1 MSTKS
6 LMGALSDCFPSSF
19 CLLLRKYWN
28 LVTNNN
34 NVRKKETKIWQPFKT
49 SCSLS
54 FPRCAAYHKGNNA
67 CIVHSISTP
76 TNELKLKEQDF
87 VIYIE
92 VHFMVNFH

>member
-6 LMGALSDCFPSSF
+6 LMVALSDCFPSSF
-19 CLLLRKYWN
+19 RLLLRRYWN

-34 NVRKKETKIWQPFKT
+34 NVRKKETKIWQPLKT

-54 FPRCAAYHKGNNA
+54 VRRYAAYHKGNDA

-76 TNELKLKEQDF
+76 TKELKLKEKDL
-87 VIYIE
+87 
-92 VHFMVNFH
+92 

>member
-19 CLLLRKYWN
+19 CLLLRRYWN

-54 FPRCAAYHKGNNA
+54 VRRCAAYHKGNDT

-76 TNELKLKEQDF
+76 TNELKLKEKDF
-87 VIYIE
+87 VIYSE
-92 VHFMVNFH
+92 VHFMVYFH